1 MATIFQIKEDLANT
15 GDKLTKCSG
24 VMSNVIQGCDSAN
37 IYQMSGLMSAIMQ
50 AQSVLADVDQQLEK
64 TANDCENG
72 LEILLS
78 EYIIEVKT
86 LDVETKAINE
96 QLGFLMS
103 DVKTLQQ
110 AFALTGNE
118 DYALFLSPYSVKDL
132 HEFSTGFKKYKQQ
145 VDKIQTLSV
154 YWDSQLIIKAR

>member
-15 GDKLTKCSG
+15 GDKLTQCSG

-78 EYIIEVKT
+78 EYIIEVKI

-96 QLGFLMS
+96 QLGVLMS
-103 DVKTLQQ
+103 EVQTLQK
-110 AFALTGNE
+110 AFALTGNA
-118 DYALFLSPYSVKDL
+118 DYSVKDL
-132 HEFSTGFKKYKQQ
+132 HEFSTGFNKYKQQ

-154 YWDSQLIIKAR
+154 YWDSQLIIKER